1 MKIDDEWDHN
11 EFVKNIKNLK
21 DSGAAGLSLVTGPTD
36 TELAADFKKRTEAAL
51 APVIEI
57 MNEASRH
64 GLVLGWGINRDQFG
78 RNRIEQITVLKP
90 L

>member
-1 MKIDDEWDHN
+1 MSMTDHS
-11 EFVKNIKNLK
+11 EPAFVQNPLFVQN
-21 DSGAAGLSLVTGPTD
+21 GLSLVAGPTD
-36 TELAADFKKRTEAAL
+36 TQLAADLKKRTEAAL
-51 APVIEI
+51 APVMEI

-64 GLVLGWGINRDQFG
+64 GLVLGWAINRDQFG

>member
-1 MKIDDEWDHN
+1 MTATALPNGPYLLD
-11 EFVKNIKNLK
+11 
-21 DSGAAGLSLVTGPTD
+21 AGPTD
-36 TELAADFKKRTEAAL
+36 VERAADLKKRAEEAL
-51 APVIEI
+51 APVTEI

-64 GLVLGWGINRDQFG
+64 GLVLGWAINRDQFG

>member
-1 MKIDDEWDHN
+1 MNTDVRMNAHDEWDEIRRASEKFN
-11 EFVKNIKNLK
+11 VTTIVP
-21 DSGAAGLSLVTGPTD
+21 GLTD
-36 TELAADFKKRTEAAL
+36 AELAADLRRRTEAAL
-51 APVIEI
+51 APVMEI

-78 RNRIEQITVLKP
+78 RNRIEQITVFKP